1 MKQRESAMLIN
12 LLDAQPLGHW
22 DISERISQFEFQ
34 FDSTLVYVQYSKGT
48 SPVPELEAAQQNIQ
62 EAWDDMAS
70 ACLFAES
77 WFRAKHPE
85 FWRVWDS
92 AKIIERP
99 LIAYS
104 IHFLTDSYY
113 PCYYIARD
121 PCFVFERVIP
131 DELDL
136 WQEDHIQ
143 IELPY
148 FPDTDA
154 LSVRRIGKHQFEM
167 CEP

>member
-104 IHFLTDSYY
+104 IHFLTDSDY

-121 PCFVFERVIP
+121 PCFEFERVIP

-136 WQEDHIQ
+136 WQKSCIR

-148 FPDTDA
+148 FSDTDA
-154 LSVRRIGKHQFEM
+154 VLVRRTGKHQFEM
-167 CEP
+167 CKP